1 MDSPFDPGTQG
12 NQDLPVWT
20 RREGISGLK
29 PHCVPAPGPGSS
41 LVSAF
46 DLNKDGWIRW
56 QDPSLS
62 GHDQGRGW
70 SHTHTRPITDR
81 ADVCM
86 SESI

>member
-46 DLNKDGWIRW
+46 DLNKDGRIRVCEVVIREGGGATH
-56 QDPSLS
+56 STNYR
-62 GHDQGRGW
+62 QG
-70 SHTHTRPITDR
+70 
-81 ADVCM
+81 
-86 SESI
+86 